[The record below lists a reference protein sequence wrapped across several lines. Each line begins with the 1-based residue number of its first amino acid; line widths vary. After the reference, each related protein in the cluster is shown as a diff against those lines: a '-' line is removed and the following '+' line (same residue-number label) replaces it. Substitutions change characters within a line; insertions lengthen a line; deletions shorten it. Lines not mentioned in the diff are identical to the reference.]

1 MGTEPDQTHHV
12 MPLCHHS
19 ATTELAW
26 SGREAEFTN
35 YLYVNGKWL
44 PAALAIAIFELNYH
58 TPWLCCSVVYCS
70 YCRPHAQWPMVV
82 VAGWGCTMC
91 DCDCIHDMICPNVS
105 WFGQFL
111 LLGCAIFVP
120 STEHCFIHDALLYV
134 WPWLWRF
141 FLITRTPDNLNRP
154 NSHSNTYNWI
164 L

>member
-19 ATTELAW
+19 ATTESAW

-120 STEHCFIHDALLYV
+120 NIVSYTRCIVVCMAVVMTLL
-134 WPWLWRF
+134 P
-141 FLITRTPDNLNRP
+141 
-154 NSHSNTYNWI
+154 HNTYTRQPQSPEFSFEYV
-164 L
+164 